1 MTALRKSDETLTWAR
16 RTFGHD
22 FLRPDLC
29 YAALT
34 HRSAG
39 ASHNERLEFLGDSVL
54 NCAVARLLFDAYPQA
69 DEGDLSRLRAT
80 LVSGK
85 ALAEMAGDISL
96 GDHLRLGSGELK
108 TGGFRRASILADAL
122 EAVLGAIFLDAGFDA
137 ATTAVAAIMAA
148 RLSDLPAAESLK
160 DPKTRLQEALQA
172 QGLPLPTY
180 TLTKV
185 DGEAHAQNFAVTCEV
200 PAWKVSAPGEGVSRR
215 GAEQLAAMRL
225 LALLPRAGADIS

>member
-1 MTALRKSDETLTWAR
+1 MTALRKSDETLTWVQ

-39 ASHNERLEFLGDSVL
+39 AVHNERLEYLGDSIL
-54 NCAVARLLFDAYPQA
+54 NCAVARLLFDAYPHA
-69 DEGDLSRLRAT
+69 DEGALSRLRAT

-85 ALAEMAGDISL
+85 ALAEMATDISL

-122 EAVLGAIFLDAGFDA
+122 EAVLGAIFLDAGFNA
-137 ATTAVAAIMAA
+137 AATAVAGLMAA

-172 QGLPLPTY
+172 RGLPLPIY
-180 TLTKV
+180 ALTKV

-200 PAWKVSAPGEGVSRR
+200 EAWKVSAQGEGVSRR
-215 GAEQLAAMRL
+215 GAEQLAATRL
-225 LALLPRAGADIS
+225 LELLPRLGVDIS